1 MTILPTQHLEAT
13 ANMNTTGHHA
23 TADDSLRYVF
33 IERPRCP
40 ACGSAELQTI
50 RSKSDK
56 SDGSKARRTAC
67 RDCGHRFFVI
77 VE

>member
-1 MTILPTQHLEAT
+1 VS
-13 ANMNTTGHHA
+13 TTGQYA

-40 ACGSAELQTI
+40 ACGSTELQTV

-56 SDGSKARRTAC
+56 TDGSTSRRTAC
-67 RDCGHRFFVI
+67 KECGHKFFVI